1 MGEELAFPIIVRDDG
16 TVVVNRFARSLT
28 RSADVARRAGGR
40 ITKAFRSVRQG
51 LGRLPGAIFS
61 IRGALVAL
69 GGVAVIR
76 AFQNVISAAA
86 AQEDAVNRLNAAL
99 RTAGQ
104 FSEEVSQ
111 SAQELASSLQA
122 QTRFGDEAILSMQAL
137 LITYG
142 VTTDKLEEATR
153 ASLDFAAATGKDVTT
168 AALTVG
174 KAAAGFTGELS
185 RYGIIVD
192 TKSIPASEVFTTVLA
207 KLNEQF
213 GGRAQA
219 DVLTI
224 SGRLTQLGNLIG
236 DLREKIGF
244 AITNSQDFRAA
255 LADLGI
261 AAVAANK
268 ALESRGTGLGASV
281 AALIPSSNTLVTTL
295 FSLLG
300 VGARLRIIFI
310 ALSQTARFFGI
321 GVVAV
326 IALLEKLR
334 TFIVE
339 KLAAAFTILQATFVF
354 AIQSVLEGLQT
365 TLQRLGVV
373 LTQTGVKGVAPLG
386 NRLLDMSLE
395 VGKATTSLDDFGE
408 SLGTQTSRSR
418 AAEERVN
425 FLRGVIGI
433 MKRDF
438 EAANI
443 EIDKQVVVLDRLNR
457 TLETAQ
463 SEVRALSQEQK
474 TAAETARAAPAVD
487 VSALREQRSAIIET
501 QFELQTA
508 FEQLSMAGRLRLE
521 QDVMFQQAA
530 EDKKL
535 DIIGKALN
543 KEKALRQSQAAAAI
557 SGTASLFGALA
568 NLAEAGGAKSF
579 KIAQNFR
586 IAEAVIAGI
595 QAVQS
600 ALASPPGPPFTI
612 PLAAAIAAQTSA
624 NVAAI
629 RSARPGG
636 GGAAVGA
643 AGGGPG
649 APPTAAPAPV
659 ELAEAPGRPSII
671 NITVDGFVGDQ
682 AEFASK
688 VTEIL
693 REVQGDGAQL
703 EVIT

>member
-1 MGEELAFPIIVRDDG
+1 MGEELRFPIVVRDDG

-40 ITKAFRSVRQG
+40 ITKAFRSVGKG
-51 LGRLPGAIFS
+51 LRRLPGAIFS

-69 GGVAVIR
+69 GGAVVIR
-76 AFQNVISAAA
+76 AFTNVISAAA
-86 AQEDAVNRLNAAL
+86 TQEDAINRLNAAL
-99 RTAGQ
+99 RTAGM
-104 FSEEVSQ
+104 FSGEVSE
-111 SAQELASSLQA
+111 SAQRLASSLQA

-219 DVLTI
+219 DVLSI
-224 SGRLTQLGNLIG
+224 SGRFVQLGNLIG
-236 DLREKIGF
+236 DVREKIGF
-244 AITNSQDFRAA
+244 AITKSQDFRAA
-255 LADLGI
+255 LADLTVGLV
-261 AAVAANK
+261 AVNE
-268 ALESRGTGLGASV
+268 ALKGTGTGLGASV
-281 AALIPSSNTLVTTL
+281 AAFVPSADTLVSSL
-295 FSLLG
+295 FNLTSAG
-300 VGARLRIIFI
+300 IRLRIVFI
-310 ALSQTARFFGI
+310 GIGLATNFLGI
-321 GVVAV
+321 GVVAIIV
-326 IALLEKLR
+326 LLERLR
-334 TFIVE
+334 NFLVTE
-339 KLAAAFTILQATFVF
+339 LAAAFTILLETFTEVTEQ
-354 AIQSVLEGLQT
+354 ILDRLSRTLLNIGIVLIGI
-365 TLQRLGVV
+365 G
-373 LTQTGVKGVAPLG
+373 GP
-386 NRLLDMSLE
+386 
-395 VGKATTSLDDFGE
+395 TTSLGKKLLNLSATIGKAATSADDFGDNLRTQE
-408 SLGTQTSRSR
+408 LRSGAAEKRVAFLNGVLRMMRADIRAGTQ
-418 AAEERVN
+418 AMGEQ
-425 FLRGVIGI
+425 
-433 MKRDF
+433 
-438 EAANI
+438 
-443 EIDKQVVVLDRLNR
+443 IDALERLN
-457 TLETAQ
+457 ETFEKAKAQ
-463 SEVRALSQEQK
+463 VRALRIEQK
-474 TAAETARAAPAVD
+474 TAAEAARTAAAVARAVAQQQGVVTIEIQFGVQEALGELSAVNR
-487 VSALREQRSAIIET
+487 A
-501 QFELQTA
+501 
-508 FEQLSMAGRLRLE
+508 RL
-521 QDVMFQQAA
+521 A
-530 EDKKL
+530 EDVKFQEATEIQKL
-535 DIIGKALN
+535 DIIDKALA
-543 KEKALRQSQAAAAI
+543 KERALRKLQASTAI

-568 NLAEAGGAKSF
+568 NLAESGGEKSF
-579 KIAQNFR
+579 KIAQRFR
-586 IAEAVIAGI
+586 IAEAIISGI
-595 QAVQS
+595 QAVQA

-612 PLAAAIAAQTSA
+612 PLAAAIAVQTAA

-682 AEFASK
+682 AELASRLI
-688 VTEIL
+688 EIL
-693 REVQGDGAQL
+693 REVQGDGGQL